1 MTTSRSRAAHTGA
14 NEGVGSDPALAGSAR
29 RTSASAPSEMFRQL
43 LPNDVC
49 MRRLQL
55 ADADR
60 HGVRDRGF
68 CLGEA
73 TRPEFA
79 TPRTVAE
86 DGKQSVH
93 RLGDTRRATQSIR
106 REGAPTAFRDR
117 TQRPEKKTVA
127 TAS

>member
-14 NEGVGSDPALAGSAR
+14 NEGTGSDPALAGSAR

-73 TRPEFA
+73 TRHGIRDA
-79 TPRTVAE
+79 ADSGGGWKAE
-86 DGKQSVH
+86 
-93 RLGDTRRATQSIR
+93 RPSI
-106 REGAPTAFRDR
+106 GGHPARDAINS
-117 TQRPEKKTVA
+117 T
-127 TAS
+127 

>member
-1 MTTSRSRAAHTGA
+1 MLTATGCA
-14 NEGVGSDPALAGSAR
+14 IAGFAWAKQPA
-29 RTSASAPSEMFRQL
+29 T
-43 LPNDVC
+43 
-49 MRRLQL
+49 
-55 ADADR
+55 
-60 HGVRDRGF
+60 
-68 CLGEA
+68 
-73 TRPEFA
+73 EFA

-127 TAS
+127 TATSRIGRGLVGVHSAEPERQAGSNQLV